1 LRHGK
6 LGELAYGGFHPVVP
20 HLTGDDKMR
29 ADVSMLSKRI
39 KQVGLPYVAPS
50 AIMIGRH
57 GRYPENMYHR

>member
-1 LRHGK
+1 
-6 LGELAYGGFHPVVP
+6 
-20 HLTGDDKMR
+20 MC
-29 ADVSMLSKRI
+29 ADVSMPSKRI